1 MSDAAKTALRE
12 LLTGIVRSLVERPD
26 EVAVEVVEG
35 VNQSTLQVRSHPAD
49 VRKLIGEHGRTADAI
64 RVLVNASA
72 VKRGFGRFN
81 IEFAQTNAA
90 SSGGPE

>member
-1 MSDAAKTALRE
+1 MSDTAKTALRE
-12 LLTGIVRSLVERPD
+12 LLIGIVRSLVERPD
-26 EVAVEVVEG
+26 EVAVDMVEG
-35 VNQSTLQVRSHPAD
+35 VNQSTLHVRSHPAD
-49 VRKLIGEHGRTADAI
+49 VRLLIGERGRTADAI

-90 SSGGPE
+90 SPGSTD